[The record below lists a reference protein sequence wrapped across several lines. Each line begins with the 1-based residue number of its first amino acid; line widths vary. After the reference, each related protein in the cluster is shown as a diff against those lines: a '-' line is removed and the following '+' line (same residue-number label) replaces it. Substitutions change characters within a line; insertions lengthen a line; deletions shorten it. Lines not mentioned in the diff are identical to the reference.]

1 MTFLFNI
8 QFKALASQM
17 FFEVFTVRVSKSLI
31 YILIFWLKSWCF
43 PQSSVNAVDLQDIR
57 NINSLG
63 NMRK

>member
-8 QFKALASQM
+8 QFKSLESQASV
-17 FFEVFTVRVSKSLI
+17 EVYADRVSKSLI

-43 PQSSVNAVDLQDIR
+43 PQRSVNAVDLQDIR